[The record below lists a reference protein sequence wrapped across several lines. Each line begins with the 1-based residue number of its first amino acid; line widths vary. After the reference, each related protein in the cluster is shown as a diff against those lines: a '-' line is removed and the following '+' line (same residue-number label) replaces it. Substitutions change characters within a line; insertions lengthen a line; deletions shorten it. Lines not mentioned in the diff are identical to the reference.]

1 MNEKTL
7 RDAALK
13 NLAAFGVPESRT
25 EFLAFFDERAMFVD
39 EDNPVPMDKAGFADH
54 LNFRLSGVWE
64 SVALHPWNDVTKLF
78 GSTGLVTGHF
88 TLRGKPKNAGFRQRH
103 GNFSLV
109 CMWDSAKREWRG
121 VKLHL
126 SPLQSHIHHAS
137 PA

>member
-1 MNEKTL
+1 MNETSL
-7 RDAALK
+7 RDAVLK
-13 NLAAFGVPESRT
+13 NFAAFGDANAGDA
-25 EFLAFFDERAMFVD
+25 FLAFFDARAMFVD
-39 EDNPVPMDKAGFADH
+39 EDNPVPMDKAGFTDH
-54 LNFRLSGVWE
+54 LGFRRSVWE
-64 SVALHPWNDVTKLF
+64 SVTLHPWNHVVKTF

-103 GNFSLV
+103 GNFSVV
-109 CMWDSAKREWRG
+109 CAWDAGSGEWRG